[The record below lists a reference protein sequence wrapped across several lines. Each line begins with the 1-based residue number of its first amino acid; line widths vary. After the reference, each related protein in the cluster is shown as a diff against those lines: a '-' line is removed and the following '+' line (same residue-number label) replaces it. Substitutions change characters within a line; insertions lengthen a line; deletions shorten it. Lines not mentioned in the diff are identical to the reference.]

1 MSSADADSERDRVAT
16 NLMATF
22 ATWHEIPF
30 GFDAAVRV
38 RFVRDPTLANRTYPF
53 KVEFEFGSKKMP
65 TWFAFQEFNNRSFDE
80 SYGLALQNPMNKGAK
95 FSRLQVEIIESGGIR
110 RHEAGGTVFR
120 LGTSELEEPARVR
133 DLLANLGHGS
143 ETPYKL
149 WQCDHPFD
157 VLQPEGIA
165 RGMLEFLRF
174 TLVLMCFRWT
184 GKNSGRR
191 FRDEPSLDLLAALGA
206 KLDELSRGDT

>member
-1 MSSADADSERDRVAT
+1 MSSADSERDRVAM
-16 NLMATF
+16 NLLATF
-22 ATWHEIPF
+22 ATPREIPF
-30 GFDAAVRV
+30 GFAPAVRV
-38 RFVRDPTLANRTYPF
+38 RFVRDTTLANRTYPC
-53 KVEFEFGSKKMP
+53 KVEFEFGSKRMS
-65 TWFAFQEFNNRSFDE
+65 TWFAFQEFSDRSFDDA
-80 SYGLALQNPMNKGAK
+80 YGLAVQNPLNRGAK
-95 FSRLQVEIIESGGIR
+95 FSRLSVEIIESRGIR
-110 RHEAGGTVFR
+110 CHEAGGTVFK
-120 LGTSELEEPARVR
+120 LGTSEFAEPARVR

-184 GKNSGRR
+184 DKTRGIR
-191 FRDEPSLDLLAALGA
+191 FREVSSLGLLAALGA
-206 KLDELSRGDT
+206 KLDDLSRGDS